1 MKILSVKYPTHYF
14 LDVDECSKDNGC
26 DKGAYCENTAGIIV
40 FVKRG
45 TKKQR
50 TVLAKV
56 ST

>member
-1 MKILSVKYPTHYF
+1 MSMNVRKIMDVIKERIVKIL
-14 LDVDECSKDNGC
+14 L
-26 DKGAYCENTAGIIV
+26 AGIIV
-40 FVKRG
+40 FVKRD

>member
-1 MKILSVKYPTHYF
+1 MSMNVRKIMDAIKERIVKIL
-14 LDVDECSKDNGC
+14 L
-26 DKGAYCENTAGIIV
+26 AGIIV

-45 TKKQR
+45 QR